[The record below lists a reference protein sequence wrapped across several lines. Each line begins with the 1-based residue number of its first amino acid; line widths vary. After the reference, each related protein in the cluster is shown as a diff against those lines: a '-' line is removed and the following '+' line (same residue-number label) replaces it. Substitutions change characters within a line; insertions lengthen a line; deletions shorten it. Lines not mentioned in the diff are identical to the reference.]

1 MTLGGLS
8 LHCAVLSKP
17 SEESERLV
25 EHLAKQYPGCLETK
39 SLEGYTPLAL
49 AFSLHRTSYA
59 KILIEAGADQTT
71 RDRSGNNLIHLLL
84 CDKNGEARDK
94 PDNLES
100 LLALLDSRL
109 IPSLLMERSSEQPG
123 SLTPLARWILR
134 AYGFDSY
141 QSNSIETDGKTAVLR
156 IILDLAQSTGQK
168 HLEMLDGAGN
178 TPIHNAVKGE
188 LPQALELMIDRRA
201 DLLHRES
208 ATGTTPFEMAVD
220 KWVHKATEGPPHIPP
235 ETPSSWNDEDAPYR
249 EVLEQQPEYFVKK
262 KEAQYV
268 ERVICELCRQ
278 RTQTGG
284 QKRKLVTL
292 YEANEVAKRL
302 AAKSHSDDG
311 DKEVE
316 VDEVQTWYERATHER
331 E

>member
-1 MTLGGLS
+1 M
-8 LHCAVLSKP
+8 
-17 SEESERLV
+17 
-25 EHLAKQYPGCLETK
+25 
-39 SLEGYTPLAL
+39 AL

-94 PDNLES
+94 PDNIES

-109 IPSLLMERSSEQPG
+109 IPSLLTERSSEQPG

-156 IILDLAQSTGQK
+156 IILDLAQPSGQK

-188 LPQALELMIDRRA
+188 LPQALELMVDRRA

-235 ETPSSWNDEDAPYR
+235 ETPSWWGDEDAPYR
-249 EVLEQQPEYFVKK
+249 EVLEQQPEYFVEKK
-262 KEAQYV
+262 KAQDV
-268 ERVICELCRQ
+268 QRVICELCRE
-278 RTQTGG
+278 RAQTGG

-302 AAKSHSDDG
+302 AAKSHSDDEG
-311 DKEVE
+311 EEVE
-316 VDEVQTWYERATHER
+316 VDEVRTWYERATHER
-331 E
+331 EE